1 MSLNPRLQ
9 TIYEMVKPCG
19 SLADVGCDH
28 ALLPIAL
35 IQGHKVNKVYAC
47 DINELPLKRGKE
59 AIDKAMLNEHI
70 ECILCDGIPTLD
82 EKLDTLVIAGMGFE
96 TIKHILSNNL
106 AVVRNCS
113 QVILQSNQHVDD
125 LRLWLTNN
133 HFKIDDEGLV
143 KDGKHYYQILS
154 ISDGEMK
161 LDDKQIL
168 MGLYLDTHPLF
179 NQYWKQELAKRELIF
194 SKLMINHDNYH
205 KIKKEIELIKNVCD

>member
-9 TIYEMVKPCG
+9 TIYEMIKPCE
-19 SLADVGCDH
+19 SLADIGCDH

-35 IQGHKVNKVYAC
+35 VQGNKVNKVYAC
-47 DINELPLKRGKE
+47 DINELPLKRGKQ
-59 AIDKAMLNEHI
+59 AIDQAKLADYI

-82 EKLDTLVIAGMGFE
+82 SNLDTLVIAGMGFE

-106 AVVRNCS
+106 EVVRKCS

-125 LRLWLTNN
+125 LRLWLTAN
-133 HFKIDDEGLV
+133 HFKIDNEGLV

-161 LDDKQIL
+161 LNDKEVL
-168 MGLYLDTHPLF
+168 MGIYLDKHPLF
-179 NQYWKQELAKRELIF
+179 EAYWQQQLAKRELIF
-194 SKLMINHDNYH
+194 TKLEPHHESYF
-205 KIKKEIELIKNVCD
+205 KIKNEIELIKSYI